1 MISSLY
7 FMTLGIWLSI
17 SIMEQRWGIVAVIII
32 LGFFGGIR
40 YLAPRKLSKESGAII
55 AKLAVLYTYLLG
67 PYLVGDPKVKA
78 HLRRLVSELVM
89 DTCKDPQV
97 SYAMLLN
104 RWNNA
109 LAKTKK
115 EVEEIHE
122 NQSEDS

>member
-7 FMTLGIWLSI
+7 FMALGIWLAI
-17 SIMEQRWGIVAVIII
+17 SIAEQRWGAVVIII
-32 LGFFGGIR
+32 LGFFGGVR

-67 PYLVGDPKVKA
+67 PYLIGDPKVKVY
-78 HLRRLVSELVM
+78 LRRLVSELVM

-97 SYAMLLN
+97 SLTMLYS
-104 RWNNA
+104 RWNSA

-115 EVEEIHE
+115 EVEEIHG